1 MKRSPPPY
9 ILWLKDQ
16 WRKSRKENDLLK
28 PKQPMFAF
36 SAFTIEAM
44 KLLEEEQ
51 YLQLK
56 TKKEKDLLKPKQ
68 SMSAFFMFT
77 NERRA
82 ALLAES
88 KSVWEVAKIIGE
100 EWKNMTEKQKRHEKI
115 AKQNKEKYLE
125 EMEAY
130 KQRKEEE
137 SANLKKEED
146 EMMKIHKQEALQLL
160 KKKEKI
166 DDIMKKMKENRQKKK
181 KIADPNKPKKP
192 ASSFLLFR
200 SVILKYVINTYI
212 YIPNKIKSKYQKF
225 WSFHFYSQ

>member
-16 WRKSRKENDLLK
+16 WRKSRKEKDPLK
-28 PKQPMFAF
+28 PKQPMSAFFAF
-36 SAFTIEAM
+36 TTEAM

-68 SMSAFFMFT
+68 SMSTFFMFT
-77 NERRA
+77 NERRV
-82 ALLAES
+82 ALLVES

-100 EWKNMTEKQKRHEKI
+100 EWKNMTERQKKHE
-115 AKQNKEKYLE
+115 KQNKEKYLE
-125 EMEAY
+125 EMKAY
-130 KQRKEEE
+130 KQRKEDEY
-137 SANLKKEED
+137 ANLKKEED

-160 KKKEKI
+160 KKKEKT
-166 DDIMKKMKENRQKKK
+166 DNIMKKMKENRQKKK

-200 SVILKYVINTYI
+200 N
-212 YIPNKIKSKYQKF
+212 
-225 WSFHFYSQ
+225 